1 MVVQEY
7 KEYSKDHKTKKNKR
21 RHEAETPELPPSI
34 RYAAEIN
41 GSDEETE
48 TQEIPAT
55 QEPINMQAEEEPL
68 PATEQEPIALEDKT
82 EPVVISLED
91 EINEAPEEALVWL
104 EELLART
111 KRLCVIKNIVNTVV
125 KPMVEQKLQTYSV
138 SWEEFLS
145 FANKHC

>member
-1 MVVQEY
+1 
-7 KEYSKDHKTKKNKR
+7 
-21 RHEAETPELPPSI
+21 
-34 RYAAEIN
+34 
-41 GSDEETE
+41 
-48 TQEIPAT
+48 
-55 QEPINMQAEEEPL
+55 MQAEEEPL

-91 EINEAPEEALVWL
+91 EINEAPEEALVRL

-111 KRLCVIKNIVNTVV
+111 KRLCAIKNIVNTVV